1 VLHDLQASTKKIIKD
16 KVVHDCLEVCSLVP
30 MGPAS
35 SLLIIATLM
44 HKLADWLSRVVCIC
58 TLT

>member
-1 VLHDLQASTKKIIKD
+1 VLHDLQSSTKKLIKD
-16 KVVHDCLEVCSLVP
+16 KVVHDCWEVCSLVP
-30 MGPAS
+30 MGPA